1 MDGFRLRGFEHPRK
15 KRNTGFLFYFTSQIC
30 GFNGAMDKH
39 PIYVVSGGSG
49 ETAQRMVQ
57 AALTQF
63 AHGEA
68 ALVRRFQNVRSQED
82 MENILQLAA
91 EKRAVIVHTTVSR
104 ELRFYLDD
112 RCAELRLTQV
122 DLFGNLLDTLA
133 LYLRERPDERPG
145 LFHSLDDKYFRR
157 IEAIEFALKYD
168 DGQDPT
174 GINDSDIVLV
184 GISRTSKTPLSM
196 YLAMEGHKVMNV
208 PLVPGIQLPP
218 QLKEIP
224 QGRVV
229 GLTIQPERLQEI
241 RMHRLKRLGARGS
254 AESYTDMA
262 QILLELEFADGVFK
276 QHRRWP
282 VIDVTGRSIEETAGL
297 VLDRVFG
304 KERGV

>member
-1 MDGFRLRGFEHPRK
+1 MDH
-15 KRNTGFLFYFTSQIC
+15 
-30 GFNGAMDKH
+30 H

-49 ETAQRMVQ
+49 ETAQRMVG

-63 AHGEA
+63 SKGDEA
-68 ALVRRFQNVRSQED
+68 MVRRFQNVRTRE
-82 MENILQLAA
+82 ELERVLQMAA

-104 ELRFYLDD
+104 ELRFFLED

-133 LYLRERPDERPG
+133 LYLRQRPEERPG

-157 IEAIEFALKYD
+157 IEAIEYALKYD

-174 GINDSDIVLV
+174 GILDADIVLV

-208 PLVPGIQLPP
+208 PLVPGVALPGQLG
-218 QLKEIP
+218 KIP
-224 QGRVV
+224 QGRIV
-229 GLTIQPERLQEI
+229 GLSIQPERLQEI
-241 RMHRLKRLGARGS
+241 RLHRLKRLGARGS
-254 AESYTDMA
+254 AENYTDMGE
-262 QILLELEFADGVFK
+262 ILKELDYADSVFK
-276 QHRRWP
+276 AHRRWP
-282 VIDVTGRSIEETAGL
+282 VLDVTGRSIEETAGL